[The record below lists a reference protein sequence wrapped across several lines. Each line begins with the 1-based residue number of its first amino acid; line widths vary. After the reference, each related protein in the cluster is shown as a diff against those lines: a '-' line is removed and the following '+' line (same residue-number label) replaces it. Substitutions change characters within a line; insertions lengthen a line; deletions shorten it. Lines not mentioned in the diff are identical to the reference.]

1 MEKGK
6 MTFVLA
12 LLISMLGTNAYAH
25 DIEVA
30 NGGVTIYYKFINN
43 NTELAVSFRGSGA
56 SSYSNEYTGNVV
68 IPATVTYNGTTYSV
82 TSIVD
87 GAFYNCSSLTNVT
100 IPNSVTSIGGAAF
113 RGCSDLSNATLG
125 NSVTSIGQMAFYYC
139 RDLTSITIPNSVI
152 SIGESAFEGCGL
164 TRITIPNSVISI
176 GEYAFSYCTGLT
188 SITIPSSVTSIGD
201 GAFYDCTG
209 LTSVTIPSSVTSIG
223 GDAFNGTAW
232 YNNQPDGLIYAGKVA
247 YKYKGTMPS
256 NTRIALKEGTLGIAR
271 RAFFGCSGLTSIDIP
286 SSVTSIGRD
295 AFDGTAWYNNQPDGL
310 IYAGK
315 VAYKYKGTMPSN
327 TSIYLKDGTS
337 EIAGNAFSGC
347 SCLTSIVIPSSV
359 TSIGG
364 SAFYDCSGL
373 KSVKIPNSVTSIGKY
388 AFKGCSGLMS
398 VEIPNSVTSIG
409 ESAFYDCSGLMSV
422 KVEKEAP
429 VGITSSSTFSN
440 RANATLYV
448 PKDCKASYQA
458 ANYWADFKAIKEFPD
473 PDVNQDGETD
483 VVDVVDIARYVVATP
498 RESFEVFLADLNSDR
513 AVNVADAV
521 VLVNDIAGDTN
532 WSRSMLAPQGSRNDV
547 LTLTESSD
555 HSLSLQLEGDGR
567 YTAFQFDL
575 LLPAGMD
582 VMQMKLN
589 SQRKQGQQL
598 LFNKVDEGCY
608 RVVALSTSNREF
620 SGVSG
625 ELLNIVPDGFAADGI
640 AVENIHFITPQGADV
655 PFEAIGLSKEGAAT
669 GISSISEDSD
679 AQQEVYNLK
688 GQRLASPQKGLNIT
702 KGKKIMMK

>member
-176 GEYAFSYCTGLT
+176 GEYAFFGCTGLT

-223 GDAFNGTAW
+223 GDAFN
-232 YNNQPDGLIYAGKVA
+232 
-247 YKYKGTMPS
+247 
-256 NTRIALKEGTLGIAR
+256 
-271 RAFFGCSGLTSIDIP
+271 
-286 SSVTSIGRD
+286 
-295 AFDGTAWYNNQPDGL
+295 GTAWYNNQPDGL